1 VEAAT
6 RRLIR
11 PRTAQ
16 PKEPVMPQTYTD
28 RHPDG
33 SYIRFDQAQPG
44 DLIGERHG
52 NDGDLRIGI
61 VTEARG
67 HGAFVEGTDGQR
79 RFVRHGCMFGV
90 ARPT

>member
-1 VEAAT
+1 
-6 RRLIR
+6 
-11 PRTAQ
+11 
-16 PKEPVMPQTYTD
+16 MPQTYTD

-33 SYIRFDQAQPG
+33 SYITFDQAQPG

-52 NDGDLRIGI
+52 TDGDLRFGI
-61 VTEARG
+61 VTETRN

-79 RFVRHGCMFGV
+79 RFVRHGRMFGV